1 MGTIMGLPRGAKVL
15 AAQFE
20 DNVRAFNN
28 GDRRAGERAWRLL
41 GDLID
46 ALVEFR
52 GEWRRVLDERR
63 ERGNGHD

>member
-1 MGTIMGLPRGAKVL
+1 MSQVTGLPRGVKVL

-28 GDRRAGERAWRLL
+28 GDRRAGERAYRLL

-46 ALVEFR
+46 ALVAFR
-52 GEWRRVLDERR
+52 AVWRRVLEDDKARR
-63 ERGNGHD
+63 NHA